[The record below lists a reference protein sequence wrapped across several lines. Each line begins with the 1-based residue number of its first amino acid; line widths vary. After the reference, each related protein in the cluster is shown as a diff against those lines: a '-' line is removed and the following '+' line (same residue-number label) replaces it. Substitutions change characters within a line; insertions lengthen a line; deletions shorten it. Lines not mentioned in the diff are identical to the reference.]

1 MAKKT
6 TKSPPQD
13 LSLDLPFIEPGT
25 LESVDEESPPDA
37 FDIPAL
43 DLPEPVDPV
52 DHPLRIPLK
61 GLQAALEANT
71 RAIRAQATAI
81 EKLRE
86 MLAKKK

>member
-6 TKSPPQD
+6 TKPPQD

-25 LESVDEESPPDA
+25 FESVDEEAPPDA
-37 FDIPAL
+37 LDIPAL
-43 DLPEPVDPV
+43 ELPDPV
-52 DHPLRIPLK
+52 DHPLRIPIK

-71 RAIRAQATAI
+71 RAIRAQATAM

-86 MLAKKK
+86 VLAKRK